1 MKNFKVECDNPLNG
15 LSKKISLALGA
26 AALFGTI
33 AYADERSDIAELK
46 KQMAE
51 LQANQEALVD
61 ETSNAQVGFTT
72 VDTAFSHNGMGAA
85 ASKVYKSN
93 SPLSIG
99 GYGDMYFADSDRKGT
114 DNIADVYHFVP
125 YIGYKFTDSIIL
137 NTELEFE
144 HGGANPEMDE
154 PEGYAIVE
162 FMYLDF
168 LMQQAF
174 NVQLGHLLVP
184 MGLINMRHEPT
195 LFNTV
200 QKPKTEK
207 YIIPSTW
214 HSTGVMAYGTLG
226 ESGISYNAGIIQSL
240 DLDNENAGREDQIH
254 ESPAGSTGKSAF
266 NRAALVGRL
275 DYRGINGLL
284 LGASIY
290 YGDATQ
296 GSISGANALIYDLH
310 AAYEIGGFKAK
321 ALYSAAHIENADKI
335 AAGQSDPLSPT
346 YDPLNPNGLSMQDAN
361 GYYLNFEYDVLALAG
376 TSYRLPLFI
385 QYDAID
391 PTQNVVDRNGD
402 AVANYDYTDD
412 ATGLTRTAS
421 TNTKEATTT
430 VGLNFF
436 PHEQVVLK
444 MDYAMTDV
452 DAGKDYNTFSL
463 GLGFIF

>member
-1 MKNFKVECDNPLNG
+1 MKTV
-15 LSKKISLALGA
+15 LAIGA
-26 AALFGTI
+26 AALLANI
-33 AYADERSDIAELK
+33 AYADTEEDIATLK
-46 KQMAE
+46 QQIGE

-72 VDTAFSHNGMGAA
+72 VDTSFSHNGMGAA
-85 ASKVYKSN
+85 ASKVYRSS

-99 GYGDMYFADSDRKGT
+99 GYGDMYFESSDKQGA

-144 HGGANPEMDE
+144 HGGANPEMEE

-168 LMQQAF
+168 LMYQAF
-174 NVQLGHLLVP
+174 NAQLGHLLVP
-184 MGLINMRHEPT
+184 MGLINLRHEPT
-195 LFNTV
+195 LYNTV

-207 YIIPSTW
+207 YIIPATW
-214 HSTGVMAYGTLG
+214 HSTGAMAYGSFG
-226 ESGISYNAGIIQSL
+226 ESGISYNAGVIQAL
-240 DLDNENAGREDQIH
+240 DLNNGDAGRPGQIR
-254 ESPAGSTGKSAF
+254 EGRAGSTGKSAF
-266 NRAALVGRL
+266 NKAGIVGRV

-296 GSISGANALIYDLH
+296 GSVSGADALIYDIH
-310 AAYEIGGFKAK
+310 ATYEIAGFKAK
-321 ALYSAAHIENADKI
+321 ALYGATHIEGADNI
-335 AAGQSDPLSPT
+335 AAAQANPLDPNF
-346 YDPLNPNGLSMQDAN
+346 DPLNPNGLSMQDSE
-361 GYYLNFEYDVLALAG
+361 GYYVNLEYDVLALAG
-376 TSYRLPLFI
+376 TSYRLPLFV
-385 QYDAID
+385 QYDYIN
-391 PTQNVVDRNGD
+391 PTKNVVDQNGD
-402 AVANYDYTDD
+402 AVANYDYTDN
-412 ATGLTRTAS
+412 ATGLTKTAS

-444 MDYAMTDV
+444 ADYAMTKIDV
-452 DAGKDYNTFSL
+452 DSAKDYNTFSL